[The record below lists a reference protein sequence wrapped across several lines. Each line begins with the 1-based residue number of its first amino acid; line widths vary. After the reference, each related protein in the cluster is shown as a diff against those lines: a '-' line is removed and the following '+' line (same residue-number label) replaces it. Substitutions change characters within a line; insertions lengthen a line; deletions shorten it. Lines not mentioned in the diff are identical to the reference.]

1 MSSKFN
7 PFHQWLGL
15 DAKLTN
21 PHHFQLLGV
30 SPKIADASQLKKT
43 AHKNA
48 QAHLATLKSIDAG
61 QRTELLVKVKQR
73 VVKAHQVLT
82 DDDRRNVY
90 LAKLKEAARQ
100 AKAAS
105 VSQLVR
111 ATDEESPTTE
121 QFKGSPSPAP
131 TELPPP
137 AAEKPLPKAIPMAV
151 PIKQPVAPASDSQTS
166 FNIGAAADTKPSGGG
181 PDFST
186 LDDQPVMVR
195 TSRVRRKRSWA
206 VPIFSLLLVTVGMVG
221 ITAIVLDH
229 DNLFTRLQEKIEG
242 PATKVGGDADP
253 GNAVAD
259 GGANGEKSETPTPPD
274 VSPPAGDAPDSPDS
288 PLGGA
293 KVLMEPM
300 AMDQQDL
307 ESVKEMTNKLD
318 LPEAVMPTDAKKFMD
333 GGTGKLVDEGMP
345 PRDPDGDPPM
355 GMMKSVEGSGDGNM
369 TEPEPMSKTESKK
382 LPEQALSESQLR
394 NFVTAIYR
402 GEQSLFR
409 GDDIEALAALKRPIE
424 FLKEH
429 SLPENQVVVAHSV
442 ESMAEAA
449 KELDDF
455 WKQVIKSCQ
464 SIPAA
469 QEIIVGDQ
477 ILGFVDVMDNRVV
490 LRVAGGNQKIPFR
503 SLKPGL
509 ALALANQG
517 AVENIPEWGIEQ
529 ATLYAIHRDASPT
542 SRATAMKLLDQSQA
556 DGYAIA
562 EIKMYLERDLSKLPI
577 DPKVALPPDQELKQ
591 LREQVRGDRYEKIK
605 SLDPAAARDHAIELL
620 NSETEDSKLWLATLE
635 ECYDLA
641 IEAVDPLLMMDLVR
655 ELDRRTDFDAA
666 EKVADGLSAISKTK
680 MDESQARAFGD
691 AFIELINSDYAA
703 NVDDRVAQKLAEK
716 AVEIVDAAGHR
727 DLLRIMQQK
736 LAAE

>member
-15 DAKLTN
+15 DPKLKN

-30 SPKIADASQLKKT
+30 NPKIADASQLKKT

-48 QAHLATLKSIDAG
+48 QAHLAKLKSIDAG

-82 DDDRRNVY
+82 DDDRRSAY
-90 LAKLKEAARQ
+90 LAKLKESARQ

-111 ATDEESPTTE
+111 STDEESPTTE

-131 TELPPP
+131 TELPPV
-137 AAEKPLPKAIPMAV
+137 AAEKSLPKAIPMAV
-151 PIKQPVAPASDSQTS
+151 PIKQPPTTAPDSDPLVNVDVGPGS
-166 FNIGAAADTKPSGGG
+166 IKGG
-181 PDFST
+181 PDFSN
-186 LDDQPVMVR
+186 LDNQPVVVR
-195 TSRVRRKRSWA
+195 QTRIRRKRSWA

-221 ITAIVLDH
+221 ITALVLDH
-229 DNLFTRLQEKIEG
+229 DNLFTRLKETIEG
-242 PATKVGGDADP
+242 PDGQTKPVVDGEGS
-253 GNAVAD
+253 VAKTKEPD
-259 GGANGEKSETPTPPD
+259 EAEETPSFD
-274 VSPPAGDAPDSPDS
+274 GENVE
-288 PLGGA
+288 
-293 KVLMEPM
+293 VLPEPS
-300 AMDQQDL
+300 AMSDGDL
-307 ESVKEMTNKLD
+307 ESVKERTQQLN
-318 LPEAVMPTDAKKFMD
+318 LPEAVMPVDAEEFVN
-333 GGTGKLVDEGMP
+333 GGTGKSANDGMP
-345 PRDPDGDPPM
+345 PRESGGDPAMENPF
-355 GMMKSVEGSGDGNM
+355 GKAASNDGEM
-369 TEPEPMSKTESKK
+369 ITLDPSTESRPEEPKNK
-382 LPEQALSESQLR
+382 LPELALTDSQLR
-394 NFVTAIYR
+394 NVVTAIHR
-402 GEQSLFR
+402 AEQSLVR
-409 GDDIEALAALKRPIE
+409 GDNQTVMTTLEMPLE
-424 FLKEH
+424 FLSKH
-429 SLPENQVVVAHSV
+429 SLPENQVVIADTV

-477 ILGFVDVMDNRVV
+477 ILGFVDVMDDRVV

-509 ALALANQG
+509 AMELANQG
-517 AVENIPEWGIEQ
+517 AVANMPEWGIDQ

-542 SRATAMKLLDQSQA
+542 SRAKAMKLLDQSKA

-562 EIKMYLERDLSKLPI
+562 EIKKYLERDLSKLPT
-577 DPKVALPPDQELKQ
+577 DPKIALPPDQELKQ

-605 SLDPAAARDHAIELL
+605 SLDPKPAREQAIELL

-641 IEAVDPLLMMDLVR
+641 IQANDPLLMMDTVR

-666 EKVADGLSAISKTK
+666 KKIADGLLEVSKTK
-680 MDESQARAFGD
+680 MDESHSRAFGD
-691 AFIELINSDYAA
+691 AFIELLNSDDAA
-703 NVDDRVAQKLAEK
+703 NVDERVAGKLAER
-716 AVEIVDAAGHR
+716 AMEIAQAAGQG

-736 LAAE
+736 LSAE